1 MRNREGMMKSYA
13 VMVTIVILGLLSALV
28 VVSSNSNEAA
38 ESALTGETVT
48 IDQQDLQDIEDMIK
62 RLEIRIVALE
72 SDIFGSTGL
81 TGHPFRENSVE
92 GWISDLDARLSQLEA
107 Q

>member
-1 MRNREGMMKSYA
+1 MKSYA
-13 VMVTIVILGLLSALV
+13 VIITIAVLGLLSALV
-28 VVSSNSNEAA
+28 VVSSNGNEAA
-38 ESALTGETVT
+38 ESALTGEPVTV
-48 IDQQDLQDIEDMIK
+48 DQQDLQDIEDMMK

-81 TGHPFRENSVE
+81 TGHPFKENSVE
-92 GWISDLDARLSQLEA
+92 GWINELDARLSQLEG

>member
-1 MRNREGMMKSYA
+1 MKSYA
-13 VMVTIVILGLLSALV
+13 VIITIAVLGLLSALV
-28 VVSSNSNEAA
+28 VVSSNGNEAA

-48 IDQQDLQDIEDMIK
+48 VDQQDLQDIEDMMK

-81 TGHPFRENSVE
+81 TGHPFKENSVE
-92 GWISDLDARLSQLEA
+92 GWINELDARLSQLEG